1 MLRHPS
7 ICPQSPALLSAP
19 SRCGG
24 QKIYLCGPADELLRA
39 SICLCQRGPDK
50 SRRAPRTRLRSKSKI
65 SAVFTDGDYEPCVSE
80 VRLCSES
87 LGYKCLSIAH
97 TPGRLSALT
106 WGRPAEGG
114 GGRRC
119 NRLLHRYAIGI
130 RLQSG
135 AIYPAVRRC
144 NHDPGLFFF
153 FFYLP
158 FILRCRQLAAIGG
171 GSRLQRQFSTLAMAD
186 NVSSVIPQ
194 EASAAPAAAVVMNV
208 SNTSVNLGK

>member
-50 SRRAPRTRLRSKSKI
+50 SRRALSTRLRSKSKI
-65 SAVFTDGDYEPCVSE
+65 SAVFTDGDYEPRVSE

-87 LGYKCLSIAH
+87 LGYKCLSTAH
-97 TPGRLSALT
+97 TPARLSALT

-153 FFYLP
+153 PSTCLSFS
-158 FILRCRQLAAIGG
+158 AAANWQQ
-171 GSRLQRQFSTLAMAD
+171 SAVAPAYSVNFPPWPWLTMFPASSPNKRLQLRRRLW
-186 NVSSVIPQ
+186 
-194 EASAAPAAAVVMNV
+194 
-208 SNTSVNLGK
+208 

>member
-65 SAVFTDGDYEPCVSE
+65 SAVFTDGDYEPRVSE

-87 LGYKCLSIAH
+87 LGYKCLSIARTRRAVYPH
-97 TPGRLSALT
+97 SPGGDLLKAEEGEDATVCCIATRSAFACRVERFI
-106 WGRPAEGG
+106 GQFGD
-114 GGRRC
+114 
-119 NRLLHRYAIGI
+119 AIMTRG
-130 RLQSG
+130 
-135 AIYPAVRRC
+135 
-144 NHDPGLFFF
+144 FFF

-171 GSRLQRQFSTLAMAD
+171 GSRLQRQFSTLATAD

>member
-65 SAVFTDGDYEPCVSE
+65 SAVFTDGDYEPRVSE

-87 LGYKCLSIAH
+87 LGYKCLSIAR

-135 AIYPAVRRC
+135 AIYPAVGRC

-153 FFYLP
+153 FFFLLP
-158 FILRCRQLAAIGG
+158 AFHSPLPPT
-171 GSRLQRQFSTLAMAD
+171 GSNRRWLPLT
-186 NVSSVIPQ
+186 
-194 EASAAPAAAVVMNV
+194 ASIFHP
-208 SNTSVNLGK
+208 GHG

>member
-24 QKIYLCGPADELLRA
+24 QKIHLCGPADELLRA

-65 SAVFTDGDYEPCVSE
+65 SAVFTDGDYEPRVSE

-114 GGRRC
+114 GRGKMQPFVASLCDRHP
-119 NRLLHRYAIGI
+119 LAEWSHLSGSSAM
-130 RLQSG
+130 QS
-135 AIYPAVRRC
+135 
-144 NHDPGLFFF
+144 
-153 FFYLP
+153 
-158 FILRCRQLAAIGG
+158 
-171 GSRLQRQFSTLAMAD
+171 
-186 NVSSVIPQ
+186 
-194 EASAAPAAAVVMNV
+194 
-208 SNTSVNLGK
+208 